1 MFASDFKRHTTM
13 KFNSILPAALIGVAA
28 VLIASCQK
36 EEAQSSI
43 SIDPETIEAPYEGG
57 TYQATVK
64 ASGSW
69 TAIPDVDY
77 ITVTPNEG
85 NGDTPVTVTV
95 GQNPMEQQ
103 FTTNIVFECG
113 TAEATMKVVHA
124 GLVIPDP
131 EIIVEPSSLEVPR
144 EGGEYELTVTSN
156 YPWNAVT
163 NSAYITLS
171 TESGES
177 SGTVTIT
184 VAANDTEEEQTAEIE
199 FTCGYD
205 DINRIGVTVTVT
217 LEAGLPEGVIEY
229 AGIQYRTAV
238 MGDGRTWMTD
248 NLRYIPEGMTVSSDP
263 ADGSGLWYPNLGGET
278 ALTDDES
285 IQKYGYLYTPFVAM
299 GITAG
304 DVNADN
310 YTSFEGIQGIC
321 PDGWHIPTEAEAQ
334 ALVDAYYDEDQ
345 KGALISSLEE
355 AGFNTVLGGFVQRNN
370 SGATGKYSAAMPGY
384 IICST
389 GSAYKVSEEGVI
401 TSSNRALMKTENNT
415 YQRFTIALIQNYG
428 GANVRCIKDAE

>member
-1 MFASDFKRHTTM
+1 MM
-13 KFNSILPAALIGVAA
+13 MA
-28 VLIASCQK
+28 VSC
-36 EEAQSSI
+36 EEEQSVSTI
-43 SIDPETIEAPYEGG
+43 SVEPETINVPYEGG
-57 TYQATVK
+57 SSQATVK
-64 ASGSW
+64 ASGEW
-69 TAIPDVDY
+69 TAFTGVEY
-77 ITVTPNEG
+77 ITVTPSEG

-95 GQNPMEQQ
+95 AQNPLEIETSTEILFQSTSGDAKAIM
-103 FTTNIVFECG
+103 TIVQ
-113 TAEATMKVVHA
+113 A
-124 GLVIPDP
+124 GLVRPDP
-131 EIIVEPSSLEVPR
+131 EISIDPTSLDVPR
-144 EGGEYELTVTSN
+144 DGGEYEITVTSN
-156 YPWNAVT
+156 YPWTA
-163 NSAYITLS
+163 S
-171 TESGES
+171 TEATFVSLSSESGD
-177 SGTVTIT
+177 GDATVTLT
-184 VAANDTEEEQTAEIE
+184 VAKNDMEEEQTAEID

-205 DINRIGVTVTVT
+205 DMNEITVTLTVT

-229 AGIQYRTAV
+229 DGIQYRTAV
-238 MGDGRTWMTD
+238 MGDGRTWMVD

-285 IQKYGYLYTPFVAM
+285 IQNYGYLYTPFVAM
-299 GITAG
+299 GITPE

-310 YTSFEGIQGIC
+310 YTSFEGTQGIC

-355 AGFNTVLGGFVQRNN
+355 AGFNPILGGFVQRNN

-389 GSAYKVSEEGVI
+389 GSAYKVSDEGVI